1 MHIPVHWRTLWKCRF
16 WLSESGLELRFC
28 ISHKLPDDVRDNDLW
43 TTVWGSRAYMS
54 SSLTGVLICLRW
66 GRSALVLYLKSGD
79 RKQSLLSYC
88 SVTFSKETPLFDL
101 FHFHPLVGCRGQ
113 IAHVGRNSFTVIYML
128 CNWGLA
134 CHLRLQGPA
143 VYFVLDTWGFSQIW
157 KGEKAIKA
165 TY

>member
-1 MHIPVHWRTLWKCRF
+1 MQILAQWVWVRV
-16 WLSESGLELRFC
+16 EIC
-28 ISHKLPDDVRDNDLW
+28 ISHKLPGDVHDNDLW

-54 SSLTGVLICLRW
+54 SSLTGVLICLGW
-66 GRSALVLYLKSGD
+66 GGSTLVLYLKSGN
-79 RKQSLLSYC
+79 KKHPSS

-101 FHFHPLVGCRGQ
+101 FYFHPLVGCRGQ
-113 IAHVGRNSFTVIYML
+113 TAHVGRNSLTVIYML
-128 CNWGLA
+128 CSWSLA

-143 VYFVLDTWGFSQIW
+143 VYFVLGTWGFSQIW